1 MVGCGGRVWRWGV
14 VVKCGGIGC
23 GGIECGGIR
32 CGGRVKRVAQVEYG
46 GRL

>member
-1 MVGCGGRVWRWGV
+1 M